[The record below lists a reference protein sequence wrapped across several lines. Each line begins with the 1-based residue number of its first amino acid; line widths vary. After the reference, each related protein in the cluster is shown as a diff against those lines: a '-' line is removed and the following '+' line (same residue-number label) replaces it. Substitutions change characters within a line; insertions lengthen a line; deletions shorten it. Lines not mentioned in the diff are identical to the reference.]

1 MGGGRLEKK
10 KAKPARKAV
19 RKKEEWD
26 GRDDSRSRLEKWLSC
41 AVAAPH
47 GQ

>member
-10 KAKPARKAV
+10 KAKLARKAV

-26 GRDDSRSRLEKWLSC
+26 GRDDSSRSSW
-41 AVAAPH
+41 AVITK
-47 GQ
+47 